1 LYATTK
7 QRKPM
12 NFDHSNPHDLLVV
25 PSVNLAALMLG
36 LTEVHQLVS
45 IGAALAALVYTVLKI
60 VQLYRDLK

>member
-1 LYATTK
+1 
-7 QRKPM
+7 M
-12 NFDHSNPHDLLVV
+12 